1 MGGLT
6 MPPAGMPELSD
17 EPPQG
22 GARVLAHW
30 FGGTFSAMRYPVFRR
45 YWIGAFLSFIGSWVQ
60 NVAQSWLVY
69 ELTRSE
75 FLLGVVGFVQG
86 LPMLLFAPLGGA
98 VSDRWNRRTIL
109 LITQSIFAL
118 SASTLAVLTF
128 TGLIRYEYI
137 LGLVLLNGLVL
148 SFDLPTRQSLVAH
161 LVDKRD
167 LANGIALNA
176 MAFHTARI
184 LGPALGGLML
194 EWVGPAPCFLINA
207 MSFSAILLALL
218 TIRVQSMSDGV
229 PQVGL
234 LQSLREGVQFLVAR
248 RGLLALWMNVIVL
261 SLFGLS
267 YLVLLPVFAAEVLKI
282 GKAGLGQLY
291 TFAGI
296 GSLMGLL
303 LVARLAGE
311 LPRGVLV
318 LIAAHGFAWS
328 VIGFSQA
335 HHPLLAKCLLT
346 LAGMFGVMQLVS
358 TNTVL
363 QTAALDHLRGR
374 VVSLH
379 TWAINGPAPF
389 AALLIGKLAQML
401 GAPTAVLI
409 GASICATFATLLLF
423 IKDVRQV

>member
-1 MGGLT
+1 MRG
-6 MPPAGMPELSD
+6 AGK
-17 EPPQG
+17 
-22 GARVLAHW
+22 
-30 FGGTFSAMRYPVFRR
+30 TFQAMQYPVFRR

-86 LPMLLFAPLGGA
+86 LPMLLFAPIGGA
-98 VSDRWNRRTIL
+98 LSDRWNRRTIL

-118 SASTLAVLTF
+118 SALTLAVLTY
-128 TGLIRYEYI
+128 TGLIRYEFI

-148 SFDLPTRQSLVAH
+148 SIDLPTRQSLVAH

-176 MAFHTARI
+176 AAFHTARI
-184 LGPALGGLML
+184 LGPALGGLLL
-194 EWVGPAPCFLINA
+194 EWVGPASCFLINA
-207 MSFSAILLALL
+207 ISFSAILFALL
-218 TIRVQSMSDGV
+218 TIRVQSTADEM
-229 PQVGL
+229 PPAGL
-234 LQSLREGVQFLVAR
+234 LQSLREGVQFVVAR
-248 RGLLALWMNVIVL
+248 RGLFALWLNVMVL

-267 YLVLLPVFAAEVLKI
+267 YLVLLPVFAAEVLEI

-291 TFAGI
+291 SFAGL
-296 GSLMGLL
+296 GSLIGLL
-303 LVARLAGE
+303 LVARLSGE
-311 LPRGVLV
+311 IPRGALV

-335 HHPLLAKCLLT
+335 HQPWLAKSLLT

-358 TNTVL
+358 TNTAL
-363 QTAALDHLRGR
+363 QTAAPDYLRGR

-409 GASICATFATLLLF
+409 GAGICGGFALLLLF
-423 IKDVRQV
+423 IKEVRQV